1 VSTDPA
7 ASNDL
12 PVIELLAEVDLE
24 PFELDEMDGAQVL
37 DALVIFR
44 SQHPDWPKPRL
55 AYLGTRGMTSEV
67 RLGTL
72 IMVTDRVRDTER
84 QNWCDDE

>member
-1 VSTDPA
+1 MSTDPA

-12 PVIELLAEVDLE
+12 PLLDLLSTVDLE
-24 PFELDEMDGAQVL
+24 PFERDEMEGAQVL

-44 SQHPDWPKPRL
+44 YQHPDWPKPRL
-55 AYLGTRGMTSEV
+55 AYLGTRGMASEV

-72 IMVTDRVRDTER
+72 VMVTDRVRDTER